1 MQKVDP
7 KNMSIPNFISK
18 DIEASLKWFLS
29 FMSEQGWVNRKQQIE
44 KALLNGPE
52 IYNPSNSLLSDMKF
66 LSVKD
71 DRIGWYL
78 YLMESLLTDITK
90 YEPIQGARIAPIF
103 ERFGS
108 DLEILKSIDGVEDK
122 IKRLLKKEK
131 AQADAILFE
140 LLTALVWAK
149 NEWKVKF
156 IPDGGAE
163 KTADIL
169 AIKDRDHWYVECKRL
184 SQNSEY
190 SIKERNLWLKM
201 LTGINIEL
209 LLNNLLLD
217 VVFHV
222 ELDSLDDDFLKK
234 ELSGKLT
241 NMAAKSIKISNEIW
255 DVSVSFVDMKS
266 INDHLKHNFVKNAS
280 NQLKYLIG
288 GAKGED
294 SGFSAGVNASLFSIG
309 ENMGINLYI
318 ASIAN
323 AFGVSWKCDAP
334 ASIDAKA
341 RNIWN
346 QVKAATDQIPKGHN
360 AAIHI
365 GLETLDGTFV
375 EHVRFEK
382 IRNSMSLFDVK
393 DKKIHVLYC
402 HFFQSY
408 APLDQAYVIDETISR
423 FYSGIPVTD
432 YPLKHD
438 FLIVP
443 REDSGGEDVHWLR
456 EHP

>member
-1 MQKVDP
+1 M
-7 KNMSIPNFISK
+7 NISNYASAE
-18 DIEASLKWFLS
+18 IEASLKWFLS
-29 FMSEQGWVNRKQQIE
+29 FMSDIHWKDRKQQIE
-44 KALLNGPE
+44 KAILQRPGE
-52 IYNPSNSLLSDMKF
+52 YNPQTSLLSDMKF

-78 YLMESLLTDITK
+78 YLMECLLTDITK

-103 ERFGS
+103 ERFGI
-108 DLEILKSIDGVEDK
+108 DIVILKSIEGVDAK
-122 IKRLLKKEK
+122 IKKLLKKEK

-149 NEWKVKF
+149 NGWNVKF
-156 IPDGGAE
+156 IPEGGAG

-169 AIKDRDHWYVECKRL
+169 AIKDGDNWYVECKRL

-190 SIKERNLWLKM
+190 SIKERNKWLKM
-201 LTGINIEL
+201 LSGINIEL

-222 ELDSLDDDFLKK
+222 ELDSLDDDFLKT

-241 NMAAKSIKISNEIW
+241 NMAAKSIKISNDIW
-255 DVSVSFVDMKS
+255 DISVSFVDMKS
-266 INDHLKHNFVKNAS
+266 INDHLKYNYVKNAS

-288 GAKGED
+288 GTKGED

-346 QVKAATDQIPKGHN
+346 QVKTATDQIPKGHN

-393 DKKIHVLYC
+393 DKKINVLYC

-423 FYSGIPVTD
+423 FFSGIPITD

-443 REDSGGEDVHWLR
+443 RDDSGGEDVHWLR